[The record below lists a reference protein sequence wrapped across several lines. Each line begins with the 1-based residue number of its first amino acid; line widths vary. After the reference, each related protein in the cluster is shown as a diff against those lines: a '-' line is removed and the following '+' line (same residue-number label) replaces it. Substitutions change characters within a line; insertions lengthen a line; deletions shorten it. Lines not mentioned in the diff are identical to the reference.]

1 MIHLWREIEDLKKNI
16 MSLAMSVE
24 SMLKEATQA
33 VENRDSDLAQQ
44 IIHKDN
50 DIDSRE
56 VEIEEDCLKMFALYQ
71 PVANDL
77 RFIVGMLKI
86 NNDLERMGDM
96 AVNLSKNAIYMSEY
110 SKPELNPHFNF
121 EEISTKALEMVR
133 LSLDAMFNQDVKL
146 AVDVCKMDDVLDD
159 MVRNMITYLKNEM
172 TKNPSYI
179 GVLLRYIN
187 IFRYFER
194 IGDLATNIAEDT
206 IYMVDGKIVRH
217 GAF

>member
-24 SMLKEATQA
+24 SMLKEATKA
-33 VENRDSDLAQQ
+33 IETRDSELAQE

-50 DIDSRE
+50 EIDRRE

-77 RFIVGMLKI
+77 RLIVGMLKI

-96 AVNLSKNAIYMSEY
+96 AVNLSKNAIFMSEY
-110 SKPELNPHFNF
+110 PKPELNPHFTF
-121 EEISTKALEMVR
+121 EEISSKSLEMVR
-133 LSLDAMFNQDVKL
+133 MSLDAMFNQDEKL
-146 AVDVCKMDDVLDD
+146 AAEVCKMDDQLDD
-159 MVRNMITYLKNEM
+159 MVRSMISYLKNEM
-172 TKNPSYI
+172 TKSPTYI

-206 IYMVDGKIVRH
+206 IYMVNGKIVRH